1 MTSKRE
7 PVYKPAP
14 QPQDSRY
21 DTYGERLARGEVK
34 ETEDARKE
42 REAFEDRPDQE
53 RQDAPK
59 RRPSAKRR
67 ARKK

>member
-1 MTSKRE
+1 MTNKRE

-21 DTYGERLARGEVK
+21 NTYGERLARGEVK

-42 REAFEDRPDQE
+42 REAFKDRPDQE
-53 RQDAPK
+53 PQDAPK
-59 RRPSAKRR
+59 RKPAAKRK